1 MDILKYIYQIP
12 LFQLVDLSILMN
24 LNIPSRAFAK
34 KIKKNAIIYLKGEKC
49 SSLDAIVTGIVSVQ
63 TFKLSGDIMT
73 IANFTRGDTIGSNLL
88 FYSNHTF
95 PMTVIAKTDVLI
107 ISFTKD
113 AILDL
118 CSICPLFLERFLA
131 EISHKAIVL
140 MKKIDTIALKS
151 IRERIMEFLR
161 VEQKRQNSH
170 TIVLPFSKKE
180 WAEVLAIQRPSL
192 SRELAK
198 MRKEGIIQFKGR
210 IIAICEC
217 DDR

>member
-1 MDILKYIYQIP
+1 
-12 LFQLVDLSILMN
+12 
-24 LNIPSRAFAK
+24 
-34 KIKKNAIIYLKGEKC
+34 
-49 SSLDAIVTGIVSVQ
+49 
-63 TFKLSGDIMT
+63 
-73 IANFTRGDTIGSNLL
+73 
-88 FYSNHTF
+88 
-95 PMTVIAKTDVLI
+95 
-107 ISFTKD
+107 
-113 AILDL
+113 
-118 CSICPLFLERFLA
+118 
-131 EISHKAIVL
+131 

>member
-1 MDILKYIYQIP
+1 MDILEYIYEIP
-12 LFQLVDLSILMN
+12 LFQAVDLEILMN
-24 LNIPSRAFAK
+24 LNIPSRAFIK

-63 TFKLSGDIMT
+63 ALELSGDIMT
-73 IANFTRGDTIGSNLL
+73 IANITRGDSIGGNLL
-88 FYSNHTF
+88 FYSNPTF
-95 PMTVIAKTDVLI
+95 PMSVIAKTDVLM

-118 CSICPLFLERFLA
+118 CSVCPLFLERFLG

-161 VEQKRQNSH
+161 IEQKRQNSH
-170 TIVLPFSKKE
+170 TIALPFSKKE

-198 MRKEGIIQFKGR
+198 MQKEGIIQFKGR
-210 IIAICEC
+210 IITMAEC
-217 DDR
+217 